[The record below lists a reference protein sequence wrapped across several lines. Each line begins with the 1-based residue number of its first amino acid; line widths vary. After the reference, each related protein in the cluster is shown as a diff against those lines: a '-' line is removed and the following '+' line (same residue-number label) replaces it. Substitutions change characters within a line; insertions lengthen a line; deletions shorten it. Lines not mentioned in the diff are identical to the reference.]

1 MRKEIIQ
8 YRTVILYRDRLIYDI
23 NYESWKISK
32 TRIDDK
38 TVQMELSTDEEADM
52 FLERSF
58 NTAIGKIK
66 ENLLFCLDRFTK
78 GGDTATNK
86 LPMRDE
92 NEADVQ
98 TVTNDD
104 ATNNTNDGYI
114 TGTNEDNILTP
125 QGSGGGNA
133 GSAQESEQT
142 PAQQQFRTHYTFG
155 LKFSEYWRGNVEVIM
170 TNMHNYIRC
179 FTLSEWF
186 ALVKPDEAARYLQ
199 WADKYLS
206 DMVGNAREESM
217 EGVSFRL

>member
-86 LPMRDE
+86 LPMKEDTDAE
-92 NEADVQ
+92 VEA
-98 TVTNDD
+98 VTNDD
-104 ATNNTNDGYI
+104 ADGY
-114 TGTNEDNILTP
+114 TVGTHEYCSGIQDGGT
-125 QGSGGGNA
+125 GGGNA
-133 GSAQESEQT
+133 GAASQESEQT

-199 WADKYLS
+199 YADKFLS